1 MTFDVTC
8 NLFLNQRLRL
18 NYRPEKKYDFS
29 IAKNLL
35 MRFQVLDSK
44 KTPRISWQFAHILYI
59 CAVVFCFFQHVSR

>member
-44 KTPRISWQFAHILYI
+44 KTPRIS
-59 CAVVFCFFQHVSR
+59 